1 MRVDGRTACREGGRT
16 LGGRGDDQKQ
26 RMDEVEDGFFQEVYS
41 RSSFFCSALHRVVD
55 RARQT
60 FAWKV
65 TKGGATN
72 NQVGLQQSAR
82 CGQTLLYAE
91 VSQELDTIQDPP
103 QATLGEDGHQY
114 SSFYSKPHLC
124 TAAFSWTQPQLL
136 LPFMPLSHVP
146 KQAQPSRGSS
156 LPGSSNAWVAS
167 LR

>member
-103 QATLGEDGHQY
+103 QATLGRMDI
-114 SSFYSKPHLC
+114 
-124 TAAFSWTQPQLL
+124 
-136 LPFMPLSHVP
+136 
-146 KQAQPSRGSS
+146 
-156 LPGSSNAWVAS
+156 NIVAS
-167 LR
+167 TQSLTSAQLRLVGRNRNCYCRSCLCHMFQNKHSPREDHHFPDLRTHGSLR